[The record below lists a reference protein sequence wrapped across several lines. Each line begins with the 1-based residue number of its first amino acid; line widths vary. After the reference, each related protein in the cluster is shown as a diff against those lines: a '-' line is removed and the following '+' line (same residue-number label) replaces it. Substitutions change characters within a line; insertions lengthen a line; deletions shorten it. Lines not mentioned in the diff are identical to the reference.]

1 MYGDKYSE
9 VLKMTPQLQQVLTE
23 IDQLS
28 SVEQI
33 QVIEHITV
41 NLKEVVPT
49 TQPSQSKS
57 SAPILEELRADD
69 DLGFSADRFRESWQ
83 QAVAGN
89 TLPLSQLWESGE
101 VD

>member
-1 MYGDKYSE
+1 MS
-9 VLKMTPQLQQVLTE
+9 PQLQQVLTE
-23 IDQLS
+23 IDRLS

-41 NLKEVVPT
+41 NLKKVVPA
-49 TQPSQSKS
+49 TQPGKSKS
-57 SAPILEELRADD
+57 LALILEELHADD
-69 DLGFSADRFRESWQ
+69 DLGFRADRFRESWK

-89 TLPLSQLWESGE
+89 TLTLSQLWEGSE